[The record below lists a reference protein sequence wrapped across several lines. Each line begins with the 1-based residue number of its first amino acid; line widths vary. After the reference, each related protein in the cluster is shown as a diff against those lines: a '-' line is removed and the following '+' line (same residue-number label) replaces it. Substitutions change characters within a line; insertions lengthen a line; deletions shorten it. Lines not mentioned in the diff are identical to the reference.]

1 MRVIVTAGGTGG
13 HIYPA
18 LAIIDKIKEMEPDSE
33 FIYIGTHNRME
44 KDIVPEHGIKY
55 EALEIY
61 GLSTSLKLMG
71 RNIKNIFLIN
81 KAYKKSLKIMKEF
94 KPDVV
99 VGVGGYVTFPVI
111 KAAHKCGIKTFI
123 HEQNSIPGKANKM
136 LLKYVDLVGVSFKDS
151 LKYFDGYNAVMT
163 GNPCSENAIKIKRIS
178 KENYGLDKNKKAI
191 LIFNGSLGSSTMN
204 DKLLEYLKDI
214 GNEDYQVLYITGKN
228 SYKNFKDLKLP
239 KNVFVEPYVDN
250 LSGLMKDMDLI
261 VSRAGASSVAE
272 ITALR
277 IPSILIPSPYV
288 ANNHQYYNALSVSEA
303 NAGVMIEEKDLN
315 KDILKEKI
323 AEILN
328 DKDRVREMK
337 NNLASISVDNSQT
350 MIYEELKKLIG

>member
-1 MRVIVTAGGTGG
+1 MRVIITAGGTGG

-18 LAIIDKIKEMEPDSE
+18 LAILDKIKAMEPDSE

-44 KDIVPEHGIKY
+44 KDIVPARGIKY

-71 RNIKNIFLIN
+71 RNVKNIFLIN
-81 KAYKKSLKIMKEF
+81 KAYKKCLSIIKEF

-99 VGVGGYVTFPVI
+99 IGVGGYVTFPVI
-111 KAAHKCGIKTFI
+111 KAAHKYGVKTFI

-151 LKYFDGYNAVMT
+151 LKYFEGHNAVMT
-163 GNPCSENAIKIKRIS
+163 GNPCGENAIKAEKIN
-178 KENYGLDKNKKAI
+178 KEQYGLSRDKKAI
-191 LIFNGSLGSSTMN
+191 LMFNGSLGSATMN
-204 DKLLEYLKDI
+204 AKLVEFLHSI
-214 GNEDYQVLYITGKN
+214 GNEDYEVLYITGKN
-228 SYKNFKDLKLP
+228 SYSEFKDVEFP
-239 KNVFVEPYVDN
+239 KNVFVEPYIDG

-261 VSRAGASSVAE
+261 VSRAGASSLAE

-288 ANNHQYYNALSVSEA
+288 ANNHQYYNALSISDEKAGIMIQESELT
-303 NAGVMIEEKDLN
+303 KDS
-315 KDILKEKI
+315 LKK
-323 AEILN
+323 AVDSILN
-328 DKDRVREMK
+328 DEELSNSMR
-337 NNLASISVDNSQT
+337 NNLKNVSVDNSQSI
-350 MIYEELKKLIG
+350 IYDELKKLIG

>member
-81 KAYKKSLKIMKEF
+81 KAYKKCLKIMKDF

-111 KAAHKCGIKTFI
+111 KAAHKCGVKTFI

-151 LKYFDGYNAVMT
+151 LKYFDGHNAVMT

-178 KENYGLDKNKKAI
+178 KENYGLDKNKKSI

-204 DKLLEYLKDI
+204 EKLLEYLKDI
-214 GNEDYQVLYITGKN
+214 EKEEYQVLYITGKN

-261 VSRAGASSVAE
+261 VARAGASSVAE

-303 NAGVMIEEKDLN
+303 KAGIMIEEKDLTKELLKN
-315 KDILKEKI
+315 KIKEILSDENKIKDIKE
-323 AEILN
+323 
-328 DKDRVREMK
+328 
-337 NNLASISVDNSQT
+337 NLSKISVDNSQT
-350 MIYEELKKLIG
+350 IIYEELKKLIG